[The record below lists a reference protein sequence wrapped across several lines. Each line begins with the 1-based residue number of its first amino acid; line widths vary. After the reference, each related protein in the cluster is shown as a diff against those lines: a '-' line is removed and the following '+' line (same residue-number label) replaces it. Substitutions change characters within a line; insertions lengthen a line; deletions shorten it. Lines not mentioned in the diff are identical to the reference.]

1 MSEQNAPITLSRRL
15 ELDLHADDYARLERA
30 AQDVGLSIEEYLC
43 VAASRWLAETPMP
56 GQSVPSMKR
65 KLELLMHPDDYSL
78 VERAAHAVGYTVEE
92 YSRLSLHL
100 QSRGMMERPVTP
112 SVIERPTGMV
122 QQVASWLTSF
132 PATPAA
138 TPDRTLRRI
147 GERNNVGVPHE

>member
-43 VAASRWLAETPMP
+43 VAASRWLAEAPMP

-100 QSRGMMERPVTP
+100 QSRGMIGRPVTP
-112 SVIERPTGMV
+112 PVIERPTGGMV

-132 PATPAA
+132 PAT
-138 TPDRTLRRI
+138 TTDRTLRRI

>member
-30 AQDVGLSIEEYLC
+30 AQNVGISIEEYLR
-43 VAASRWLAETPMP
+43 VAASRWLAEAPMP
-56 GQSVPSMKR
+56 GQSAPSMKR
-65 KLELLMHPDDYSL
+65 RLELLMHPDDYSL

-100 QSRGMMERPVTP
+100 QSRGMLERSVKP
-112 SVIERPTGMV
+112 SVIERPAGMV
-122 QQVASWLTSF
+122 QQVASWLTSI
-132 PATPAA
+132 PPTPAHA
-138 TPDRTLRRI
+138 PGRTLQRI

>member
-43 VAASRWLAETPMP
+43 VAASRWLAEAPMP

-100 QSRGMMERPVTP
+100 QSRGMIERVKP
-112 SVIERPTGMV
+112 SVIDRPAGMV
-122 QQVASWLTSF
+122 QQVASWLTST
-132 PATPAA
+132 PPTPAH
-138 TPDRTLRRI
+138 PLGRTLQRI
-147 GERNNVGVPHE
+147 GERNNAGAPS